1 MIQSTSLID
10 PPAAPP
16 SPGLADYHQR
26 QRAAEAALGKQLFF
40 IASCSKSG
48 STWLQHILDGHP
60 KVCCHGEAFF
70 PVYLRPLLQQA
81 IKQYNGMHKVR
92 KANSERNR
100 ASRSGDLEADDVQH
114 LYRTAVATIF
124 ARWAGEGDVA
134 AIGDKTPENAMA
146 TGQLMQDFPGCK
158 IIHLI
163 RDGRDVCVS
172 GWFHNLR
179 EKGDKFKAQFPTFAG
194 YVPLMAGQ
202 RWKPYILAARSAGL
216 LYPDRYMEVRYEQL
230 HSEPETTIE
239 RLLGFLGVE
248 ADDQTIADC
257 RQAGDFK
264 RLSGG
269 RSQGSEDRNSFFR
282 KGAVGDWREHFDQP
296 AINAFNQCAGDLAR
310 ELGYV

>member
-1 MIQSTSLID
+1 
-10 PPAAPP
+10 
-16 SPGLADYHQR
+16 
-26 QRAAEAALGKQLFF
+26 
-40 IASCSKSG
+40 
-48 STWLQHILDGHP
+48 
-60 KVCCHGEAFF
+60 
-70 PVYLRPLLQQA
+70 
-81 IKQYNGMHKVR
+81 
-92 KANSERNR
+92 
-100 ASRSGDLEADDVQH
+100 
-114 LYRTAVATIF
+114 
-124 ARWAGEGDVA
+124 
-134 AIGDKTPENAMA
+134 MA